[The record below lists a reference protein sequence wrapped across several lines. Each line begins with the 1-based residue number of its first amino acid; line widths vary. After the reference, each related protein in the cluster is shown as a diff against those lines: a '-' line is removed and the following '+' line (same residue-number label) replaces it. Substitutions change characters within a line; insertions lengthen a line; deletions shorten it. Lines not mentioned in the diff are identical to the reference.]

1 MLSLALFASSPVLR
15 AASPS
20 AASANPARST
30 LNFPEAEIDALARVI
45 AELLDRPQLVDP
57 RVKGKMTLYTEQP
70 VTPAQAYALF
80 SAGLRGL
87 GFAIVESNGLLK
99 VVPEADAKLQTSSVS
114 AEAIAR
120 RGDAIVTQVIRVVH
134 ENANNLV
141 PVLRPLISPNNTI
154 NALLVRAP
162 NPARLAAIRSL
173 VAKLDLP
180 GASGAGGS
188 NIHVIYLQHVEAVL
202 ADRHGARAYCPT
214 RPRPMHSRSIATTT
228 SERASA
234 SCRWMCTRCCR
245 RRTRRCCPSRLQARL
260 NSASN
265 APAATNRLPNVR
277 FRARIWRGDF
287 NKRSTFAASAVYPP
301 ITTRSVTA
309 SVAAITRYCGASERD
324 RSRNCGTTA
333 SRNTVPFGFTALII
347 QPRRINVRADTPA

>member
-1 MLSLALFASSPVLR
+1 MLSLALLASALPSR

-30 LNFPEAEIDALARVI
+30 LNFPEAEVDALARVI
-45 AELLDRPQLVDP
+45 AELLDRPLLVDP

-141 PVLRPLISPNNTI
+141 PVLRPLISPNNTM
-154 NALLVRAP
+154 NANPGNNTLVITDYAS
-162 NPARLAAIRSL
+162 NLARIGTIVAA
-173 VAKLDLP
+173 LDTP
-180 GASGAGGS
+180 SAADVE
-188 NIHVIYLQHVEAVL
+188 VIPLQHQ
-202 ADRHGARAYCPT
+202 GAAGQGR
-214 RPRPMHSRSIATTT
+214 
-228 SERASA
+228 
-234 SCRWMCTRCCR
+234 
-245 RRTRRCCPSRLQARL
+245 
-260 NSASN
+260 
-265 APAATNRLPNVR
+265 
-277 FRARIWRGDF
+277 
-287 NKRSTFAASAVYPP
+287 SAV
-301 ITTRSVTA
+301 A
-309 SVAAITRYCGASERD
+309 
-324 RSRNCGTTA
+324 
-333 SRNTVPFGFTALII
+333 
-347 QPRRINVRADTPA
+347 